1 MRISE
6 LADRTA
12 VPASTLRFYES
23 AGLLPADRTA
33 NGYRSYGP
41 DALERLEF
49 IGAAKGLGLSLE
61 DIGELLPIWQDGP
74 CARVKAELRPRLRAR
89 LDQAEGRLAELRSF
103 IATLYTALER
113 LDGQPDRDERCDAEC
128 CFPAV
133 ESAEWQSAPIAC
145 TLGDGDR
152 TERAERWQVALDGGT
167 RTEIPDG
174 LRVTVPADRAGMI
187 AELAVAEQ
195 QCCAFFDFRLH
206 LDGPAVQLEIRTPGA
221 GVAMLAE
228 LFA

>member
-6 LADRTA
+6 LADRAA

-74 CARVKAELRPRLRAR
+74 CTQVKAELRPRLRDR
-89 LDQAEGRLAELRSF
+89 LDRAEGRLAELRAF
-103 IATLYTALER
+103 VATLYSALDR
-113 LDGQPDRDERCDAEC
+113 LDGQPDRDERCDVEC
-128 CFPAV
+128 CFPGT
-133 ESAEWQSAPIAC
+133 ESARWKSTPIAC
-145 TLGDGDR
+145 ALDDDDR
-152 TERAERWQVALDGGT
+152 TERAERWRVALDGGT

-195 QCCAFFDFRLH
+195 HCCAFLDFRLH
-206 LDGPAVQLEIRTPGA
+206 PDGPGVQLEIRASGE
-221 GVAMLAE
+221 GVGVVAE